1 MRVTVGIICEGQ
13 AWSPPF
19 FFAPPSVTLKSRM
32 HRHGSSA
39 GKRVT
44 WALACCVAMGF
55 SASASAQGSV
65 CKYIDANGNIVFTN
79 VAPDKGL
86 RKLSCLDSDD
96 IGKKSATPARTTPTP
111 AGFPRVDA
119 DTQRGRDDVRR
130 RVLSEEL
137 ATEEKLL
144 AEARTSYANGA
155 PVPLPEEQ
163 ANAER
168 YRDRIGRLRQAVQLH
183 ERNIDALKKELGT
196 TR

>member
-1 MRVTVGIICEGQ
+1 
-13 AWSPPF
+13 
-19 FFAPPSVTLKSRM
+19 M
-32 HRHGSSA
+32 HRDDLSA
-39 GKRVT
+39 GKRVSC
-44 WALACCVAMGF
+44 ALACCVALGF
-55 SASASAQGSV
+55 AAAASAQGSV

-86 RKLSCLDSDD
+86 RKLFCLDSDD
-96 IGKKSATPARTTPTP
+96 IGKKSTTPARTTPTP

-130 RVLSEEL
+130 RVLAEEL
-137 ATEEKLL
+137 TAEEKLL

-155 PVPLPEEQ
+155 PAPLPEEQ

-183 ERNIDALKKELGT
+183 ERNIDALKRELGT

>member
-1 MRVTVGIICEGQ
+1 MLCHDSFAGRRVRC
-13 AWSPPF
+13 
-19 FFAPPSVTLKSRM
+19 
-32 HRHGSSA
+32 
-39 GKRVT
+39 
-44 WALACCVAMGF
+44 ALACCVALGF
-55 SASASAQGSV
+55 AATASAQGSV
-65 CKYIDANGNIVFTN
+65 CKYVDPDGNIVFSN
-79 VAPDKGL
+79 VAPEKGL
-86 RKLSCLDSDD
+86 RKLSCINSITTED
-96 IGKKSATPARTTPTP
+96 IGKKSPIPARTTPTP

-137 ATEEKLL
+137 AAEEKLL
-144 AEARTSYANGA
+144 GEARTSYANGA

>member
-1 MRVTVGIICEGQ
+1 VPR
-13 AWSPPF
+13 
-19 FFAPPSVTLKSRM
+19 
-32 HRHGSSA
+32 HRSSA
-39 GKRVT
+39 GDGLRR
-44 WALACCVAMGF
+44 ALACCFALGTTLGVA
-55 SASASAQGSV
+55 APASAQGSV
-65 CKYIDANGNIVFTN
+65 CKYVYADGNIVFTN
-79 VAPDKGL
+79 VTPDKGL
-86 RKLSCLDSDD
+86 RKLSCLNSEE
-96 IGKKSATPARTTPTP
+96 IGKKSASPARTMPTP

-137 ATEEKLL
+137 AAEEKLL
-144 AEARTSYANGA
+144 TEARTSYANGA

>member
-1 MRVTVGIICEGQ
+1 MHVTVGYDREGL
-13 AWSPPF
+13 AATPRLLLR
-19 FFAPPSVTLKSRM
+19 AAVRYTENKM
-32 HRHGSSA
+32 HRHDFSA
-39 GKRVT
+39 GKRVS

-55 SASASAQGSV
+55 AASASAQGSV

-86 RKLSCLDSDD
+86 RKLSCLNSDD
-96 IGKKSATPARTTPTP
+96 TLKKSATPARTTPTP

-137 ATEEKLL
+137 VTEEKLL

>member
-1 MRVTVGIICEGQ
+1 MPRDR
-13 AWSPPF
+13 S
-19 FFAPPSVTLKSRM
+19 SSRTGVS
-32 HRHGSSA
+32 R
-39 GKRVT
+39 T
-44 WALACCVAMGF
+44 LACCFALA
-55 SASASAQGSV
+55 SAATASAQGSV
-65 CKYIDANGNIVFTN
+65 CKYIDADGNIVFTN

-86 RKLSCLDSDD
+86 RKLSCLNSED
-96 IGKKSATPARTTPTP
+96 IGKKNAAPARSTPTP

-130 RVLSEEL
+130 KVLSEEL

-155 PVPLPEEQ
+155 PIPLPEEQ

>member
-1 MRVTVGIICEGQ
+1 
-13 AWSPPF
+13 
-19 FFAPPSVTLKSRM
+19 M
-32 HRHGSSA
+32 HGHKLSA
-39 GKRVT
+39 GKPVRY
-44 WALACCVAMGF
+44 ALACCAALGF
-55 SASASAQGSV
+55 AAAATGQGSV
-65 CKYIDANGNIVFTN
+65 CKYVDADGNVVFSN

-86 RKLSCLDSDD
+86 RKLSCLNSVASDD
-96 IGKKSATPARTTPTP
+96 TGKKSPAPARATPTP

-130 RVLSEEL
+130 RVLADEL
-137 ATEEKLL
+137 AAEEKLL

-155 PVPLPEEQ
+155 PIPLPEEQ

-183 ERNIDALKKELGT
+183 GRNIEALKKELGT

>member
-1 MRVTVGIICEGQ
+1 
-13 AWSPPF
+13 
-19 FFAPPSVTLKSRM
+19 M
-32 HRHGSSA
+32 HRHDSSA
-39 GKRVT
+39 GKRISCAV
-44 WALACCVAMGF
+44 ACCVALCF
-55 SASASAQGSV
+55 AAAANAQSSV
-65 CKYIDANGNIVFTN
+65 CKYIDADGNIVFSN

-86 RKLSCLDSDD
+86 RKLFCLNSDD

-137 ATEEKLL
+137 AAEGKLL
-144 AEARTSYANGA
+144 AEARTSYASGA